1 MFDIILERFAPKM
14 VISNRTLEVLLIRS
28 LNYSRFIPV
37 STQNL
42 HQITQATLSLG
53 IKIATVSVR
62 HFSLLVGSSK
72 IYFLAVMFSTTM
84 KSTINWC
91 RVFKKAEEP
100 DEEISRLADQRFS
113 VKPSR

>member
-1 MFDIILERFAPKM
+1 MFDIILECFAPRM

-28 LNYSRFIPV
+28 LNYSRFLPV

-42 HQITQATLSLG
+42 QQTTQATLSLG
-53 IKIATVSVR
+53 INIASVSVI

-72 IYFLAVMFSTTM
+72 IYFPGRMFSTTM

-100 DEEISRLADQRFS
+100 DKEISRLADQRFS
-113 VKPSR
+113 VKPTR